1 MNKSY
6 KIAAAVHDKFVIL
19 VKCSC
24 HFPKLPI
31 DDVIVVA
38 RLTKARLGKLT

>member
-6 KIAAAVHDKFVIL
+6 KFAAAVHDKFVIL

-24 HFPKLPI
+24 HFPELRI
-31 DDVIVVA
+31 DVVIIVA